1 MGIIIANAN
10 NPHIPSTPTK
20 KKVSLT
26 IILFSF
32 TILQDFKIFSSETY
46 IAPYENSEMMTKII
60 EIIYIVG
67 ENSLLV
73 ELNTKFDNPTTATPA
88 IVNAIPI
95 S

>member
-1 MGIIIANAN
+1 
-10 NPHIPSTPTK
+10 
-20 KKVSLT
+20 
-26 IILFSF
+26 
-32 TILQDFKIFSSETY
+32 
-46 IAPYENSEMMTKII
+46 MMTKII